1 MGKGIKV
8 LRAEDLARKIK
19 VHGQYEYIKR
29 EITSRSD
36 FDDCY
41 VAIYEI
47 PPRKSNYPYHYHER
61 DTEIFYIIQGKGIL
75 RTQEKEIE
83 VSAGDVITVHAGIEG
98 GHKLT
103 NTSDIQ
109 PLKYIEFD
117 TVYKEE
123 TIVYPDSNKVGVIIH
138 NESSRFYREGKE
150 VDYYDGE

>member
-1 MGKGIKV
+1 MLTI
-8 LRAEDLARKIK
+8 E
-19 VHGQYEYIKR
+19 E
-29 EITSRSD
+29 
-36 FDDCY
+36 
-41 VAIYEI
+41 
-47 PPRKSNYPYHYHER
+47 N
-61 DTEIFYIIQGKGIL
+61 
-75 RTQEKEIE
+75 IE
-83 VSAGDVITVHAGIEG
+83 VSAGDVITVHARIDG

-109 PLKYIEFD
+109 PLNYIEFD